1 VPPLSNRAN
10 GSSLSLVLIEP
21 PAHVRGPVPEL
32 SIRAP
37 GSSLSLVLIEPPTH
51 VRGPVPGLSIRAP
64 GSSLSLVLIEPPAHV
79 RGPVPG
85 LSIRAPWQLAI
96 ARAHREAS
104 ARPRPSAR
112 ALNSRPWQLAAAR
125 AHQAASARP
134 RGLHPWQFAARGRAG
149 RAAFLRSARAGP
161 SAKAR
166 WRNVKVFS
174 QVFFKKLVGFGV
186 KPQDLT
192 GVRGVL
198 VPGGH
203 RSGPTEAAAETS
215 HRLPIHKKRGDAR
228 PQQGG
233 TL

>member
-1 VPPLSNRAN
+1 MA
-10 GSSLSLVLIEP
+10 
-21 PAHVRGPVPEL
+21 VRD
-32 SIRAP
+32 
-37 GSSLSLVLIEPPTH
+37 
-51 VRGPVPGLSIRAP
+51 
-64 GSSLSLVLIEPPAHV
+64 
-79 RGPVPG
+79 
-85 LSIRAPWQLAI
+85 
-96 ARAHREAS
+96 
-104 ARPRPSAR
+104 
-112 ALNSRPWQLAAAR
+112 NSRLGQLAAAR
-125 AHQAASARP
+125 AHQEASARARGLHHWQFAARGRAGQVALVAARCRSCSSRGQRTSAGLHPWQFAPMAARFARAHRTTSARP

-233 TL
+233 ML